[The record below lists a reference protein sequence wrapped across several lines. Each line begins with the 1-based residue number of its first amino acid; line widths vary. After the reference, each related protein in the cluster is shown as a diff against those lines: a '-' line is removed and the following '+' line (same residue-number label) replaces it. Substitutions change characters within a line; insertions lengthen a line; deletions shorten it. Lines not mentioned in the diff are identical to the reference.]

1 MRFQVNEG
9 PADRWVRLVLA
20 VALLYVAAVAT
31 GPLFFGALI
40 VGLVAL
46 VTGLT
51 GFCPTYTLFG
61 ISTLP
66 KGASDA
72 GTQGGGER

>member
-1 MRFQVNEG
+1 MKFQVNEG
-9 PADRWVRLVLA
+9 PADRLVRIVLA

-31 GPLFFGALI
+31 GPLVYGALI
-40 VGLVAL
+40 VGLVAV

-66 KGASDA
+66 KGARGA
-72 GTQGGGER
+72 GTLGGER

>member
-1 MRFQVNEG
+1 MKFQVNEG
-9 PADRWVRLVLA
+9 PADRLVRIVLA
-20 VALLYVAAVAT
+20 VALLYIAVVAT
-31 GPLFFGALI
+31 GPLVYGALI

-61 ISTLP
+61 ISTLR
-66 KGASDA
+66 KGARDA
-72 GTQGGGER
+72 ETQGGER